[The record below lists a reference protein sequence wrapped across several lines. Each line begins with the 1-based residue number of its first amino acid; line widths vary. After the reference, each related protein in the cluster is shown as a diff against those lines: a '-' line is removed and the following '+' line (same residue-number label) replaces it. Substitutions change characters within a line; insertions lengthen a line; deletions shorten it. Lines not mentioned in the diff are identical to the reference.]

1 MTNPNKKPRIAL
13 RQIPVLL
20 VVIVLS
26 FFALFPFWSMM
37 VMGTY
42 RTADIYKEIHLWFG
56 DYFPQ
61 NWARI
66 VEIDFFRFF
75 VNSIVVAL
83 TSSLLAITT
92 SSMAGYVFAKFEF
105 RGSRAMFNFILATMM
120 VPGQLGLIAFIILV
134 RRMGLIS
141 SWLPLII
148 PTGASAFGVFWMRQY
163 IAGAVSGELIESAR
177 IDGCSEFGIFLKIVV
192 PMITPALMTLGL
204 LSFLWSWNDFMRPML
219 ILENENLFTIPLGIK
234 RMSSYMRQDIGATI
248 LGISVGTIPIL
259 ILFAFFNNTLVNGL
273 TAGAVKE

>member
-1 MTNPNKKPRIAL
+1 MTKPNRKPHIAL

-20 VVIVLS
+20 VVVVLS

-105 RGSRAMFNFILATMM
+105 RGSKLMFNFILATMM
-120 VPGQLGLIAFIILV
+120 IPGQLGLIAFIILV

-141 SWLPLII
+141 SWLPLIV
-148 PTGASAFGVFWMRQY
+148 PAGASAFGVFWMRQY
-163 IAGAVSGELIESAR
+163 IAGAISGELIESAR
-177 IDGCSEFGIFLKIVV
+177 IDGCSEFGIFLRIVV

-259 ILFAFFNNTLVNGL
+259 VLFAFFNNTLVNGL